1 MFKLQATCAFQ
12 FKCKHTELTHAIFP
26 ELRLMAYRPI
36 GALGNVPYLPEHQ
49 KIPTKTAHFEPKIKT
64 KFWGGA

>member
-1 MFKLQATCAFQ
+1 
-12 FKCKHTELTHAIFP
+12 
-26 ELRLMAYRPI
+26 MAYRPI